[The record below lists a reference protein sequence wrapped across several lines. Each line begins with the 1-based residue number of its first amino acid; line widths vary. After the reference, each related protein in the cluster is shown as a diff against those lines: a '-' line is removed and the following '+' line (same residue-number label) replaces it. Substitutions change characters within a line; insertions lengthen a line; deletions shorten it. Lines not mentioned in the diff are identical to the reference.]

1 MAQDMKI
8 CHACGKEAEAS
19 GRVGRREQCAFCGAD
34 LHCCR
39 NCAFYEPGAYNDC
52 RETQA
57 ERVVDKIRSNFCDY
71 FRFGDSVSATQS
83 RCADIKSRLD
93 DLFKK

>member
-8 CHACGKEAEAS
+8 CHACGKELEAS
-19 GRVGRREQCAFCGAD
+19 DRVGRRDQCAFCGAE

-39 NCAFYEPGAYNDC
+39 NCAFYEPGTYNDC

-57 ERVVDKIRSNFCDY
+57 ERVVDKIRSNFCDF
-71 FRFGDSVSATQS
+71 FRFGDSALAAGS
-83 RCADIKSRLD
+83 RCTDPKSQLE